1 MYADAGGESHFE
13 DVEIEFG
20 DTVVAENIEPW
31 GLSEPVPVTAA
42 IFLRRSEAAAAI
54 GWHNAPRR
62 QFVIRLQGDVSIE
75 VSDGEVRHL
84 GPGSVLLA
92 EDTTGKGHRGVSA
105 SGEGVALVLPFTDQE
120 QRGS

>member
-1 MYADAGGESHFE
+1 MYADPEGESHFE

-20 DTVVAENIEPW
+20 DIAVAGSVEPW
-31 GLSEPVPVTAA
+31 GLSEPIPVTSAT
-42 IFLRRSEAAAAI
+42 FLRRSAAAATI

-62 QFVIRLQGDVSIE
+62 QFVIRLEGDVDIE

-92 EDTTGKGHRGVSA
+92 EDTTGKGHRGVGA
-105 SGEGVALVLPFTDQE
+105 TEDGVAIVLPFQE
-120 QRGS
+120 Q